1 MDKKVNSNLSHE
13 KQKVRDDFAIKINSD
28 FISAWGKFKQK
39 VSNLKNYM
47 KYNLI
52 DFNSSILH
60 LNNYFKIRI
69 FDKEFDVKSQADKLE
84 IELKFIIY
92 FSYRSDFYPIEFK
105 DELWTT
111 DCGWGCMI
119 RASQMM
125 LSRAIYLIKLSEIS
139 LNKEIKEEFYDENSM
154 RSKVCNETIFLFL
167 ETFQEISKNGFSS
180 SYPEFSIYNICK
192 LGLTLGKSPGQ
203 WFSDVNMVN
212 IFSKIN
218 KSSKTIRNTEIITF
232 NDNLIE
238 EEDII
243 KTCFKEKNCE
253 CKIGY
258 IKCECLKIKD
268 KYYSIQKNGI
278 IFVSSRVG
286 LDSIDPQYYTPII
299 RLFSIKNNL
308 GLIGGKGNY
317 ALYFIGVTGDN
328 HLIHLDPHLNQSSI
342 KSINKLYEPRYQ
354 QTYLDKKFYFLNIK
368 YASPAFTFG
377 LYFTNVQ
384 EFKQIQYTLKL
395 YSKMD
400 NPIIKYKALD
410 SYLAQEINDNI
421 NNKDEVDYKCIE
433 EDDFCVISK

>member
-1 MDKKVNSNLSHE
+1 M
-13 KQKVRDDFAIKINSD
+13 
-28 FISAWGKFKQK
+28 
-39 VSNLKNYM
+39 
-47 KYNLI
+47 
-52 DFNSSILH
+52 
-60 LNNYFKIRI
+60 
-69 FDKEFDVKSQADKLE
+69 
-84 IELKFIIY
+84 
-92 FSYRSDFYPIEFK
+92 
-105 DELWTT
+105 
-111 DCGWGCMI
+111 
-119 RASQMM
+119 
-125 LSRAIYLIKLSEIS
+125 
-139 LNKEIKEEFYDENSM
+139 
-154 RSKVCNETIFLFL
+154 
-167 ETFQEISKNGFSS
+167 
-180 SYPEFSIYNICK
+180 
-192 LGLTLGKSPGQ
+192 
-203 WFSDVNMVN
+203 
-212 IFSKIN
+212 
-218 KSSKTIRNTEIITF
+218 
-232 NDNLIE
+232 
-238 EEDII
+238 
-243 KTCFKEKNCE
+243 
-253 CKIGY
+253 
-258 IKCECLKIKD
+258 KIKD

-410 SYLAQEINDNI
+410 SSLAQEINDNI